1 MGTLKSRW
9 AISWCVVVSVWMVPA
24 SGQTVSA
31 MASPGTAMA
40 TALSGQQ
47 FHCHTGYPLEQCQK
61 DILQLKSV
69 LTRYPI
75 GALEHWTWVLVRSED
90 WKPISR
96 FCWILGLLTA

>member
-1 MGTLKSRW
+1 MF
-9 AISWCVVVSVWMVPA
+9 PA